1 MGTEQDEKKIRL
13 ELRRRLLGALVL
25 VALGVIFLPGLLEQ
39 TRYQPDRARFQIPP
53 LPERAQ
59 WEPGTPLPNEEALR
73 ETLAAGPPADVESP
87 PADQGGLP
95 STLDQQGLPIAWS
108 VHLGD
113 SADSQSATQR
123 LTQVQAL
130 GFDAHLQPLQQV
142 NGVQYRLHA
151 GPFWQREQAEA
162 AAQRLRN
169 ELKLEP
175 KVVRYQP

>member
-1 MGTEQDEKKIRL
+1 MGAEQDEKKIRL

-25 VALGVIFLPGLLEQ
+25 VALVVIFLPGLLEQ

-53 LPERAQ
+53 PPERAQ
-59 WEPGTPLPNEEALR
+59 WAPGTPLVNEAELR
-73 ETLAAGPPADVESP
+73 EKLAAGPPSTVGPVPEQDGP
-87 PADQGGLP
+87 P